1 MYKERPFGQWV
12 DPLANNILGGLVIT
26 GLSWCWKMVIL
37 GRLIRNAWFW
47 SSWEIFRSSGVLHLI
62 VICKCTANLST
73 KLLDFGEYPQDPAF
87 GISKLT
93 KLPPRHT
100 NFTIIAPPISLLH
113 YIHNCSPEKLRCN
126 WGAFPSTKFHDFV
139 PTVAYPSYIST
150 CCLLRGCVGN
160 LLSPSLVWRYL
171 IMACTFCVVLWK
183 CFD

>member
-12 DPLANNILGGLVIT
+12 DPLANNILGGWVIT

-62 VICKCTANLST
+62 VHMQVHCKSLH
-73 KLLDFGEYPQDPAF
+73 QAF
-87 GISKLT
+87 RFRRI
-93 KLPPRHT
+93 PPRPRPWYQQAHQT
-100 NFTIIAPPISLLH
+100 PSSPHEFYNYRPTHFPFH
-113 YIHNCSPEKLRCN
+113 YIHNCSPEKLKCN
-126 WGAFPSTKFHDFV
+126 RGAFPSTKFHDFV

-160 LLSPSLVWRYL
+160 LLSPL
-171 IMACTFCVVLWK
+171 
-183 CFD
+183 